1 MHKMLM
7 VALRDYKAAV
17 RSKSFLA
24 SLLMMPVLMF
34 GGAGVQVLIERSPD
48 TQDKLFAIIDRTPHS
63 ALVPLLQKA
72 VEKRN
77 NDARNLDPVT
87 HERLR
92 PRFVLVPITP
102 SENDPEAI
110 ERQRL
115 ELADLVRKE
124 KYWGFVEIGSK
135 VEDNV
140 QTPDLTE
147 MAKQSVGNLIGIPLG
162 SKESQARPDEAGQ
175 YDDSHSLRYHTNH
188 PTFEEFPSWIQGVLI
203 YAIMAHKSGAT
214 VIDSEQKQPWILKR
228 EGLPERDLVTGK
240 VVDQPLGN
248 QIAQFLV
255 PAVLVFLMF
264 MMIMISSTPAMHGV
278 VEEKMQRIAEVLLGS
293 VTPFQL
299 MLGKLIGVLAVSLT
313 MAAVYLGGIYVVALY
328 KDWTRYLPA
337 HVLLWFLL
345 FLLLA
350 VTMYGSIFL
359 AIGSAASDVKETQT
373 LVLPVILLAC
383 IPMFVLRNALENPN
397 HPLVVWTS
405 FLPPVTPMLMTVRIA
420 ISPGPVWWQPLL
432 SVTLAIATTIACVYA
447 AGRIF
452 RVGIL
457 MQGKGARLGQI
468 VSWVFRG

>member
-1 MHKMLM
+1 MHKVLM

-34 GGAGVQVLIERSPD
+34 GGVAVQVLIERSPD
-48 TQDKLFAIIDRTPHS
+48 TQDKHFAVIDRTPNS
-63 ALVPLLQKA
+63 ALLPLLQKA

-77 NDARNLDPVT
+77 NDERNLDPVT
-87 HERLR
+87 HERVR
-92 PRFVLVPITP
+92 PRFVLDPVLP
-102 SENDPEAI
+102 SANNAEAI
-110 ERQRL
+110 EQQRL
-115 ELADLVRKE
+115 ELADLVRKD
-124 KYWGFVEIGSK
+124 KYWGFVEIGSRI
-135 VEDNV
+135 EDNV
-140 QTPDLTE
+140 QAPGLAQIAE
-147 MAKQSVGNLIGIPLG
+147 QSVGYLIGIPIG
-162 SKESQARPDEAGQ
+162 MDRGRPEERGQ
-175 YDDSHSLRYHTNH
+175 SDDSHSLRYHTNH
-188 PTFEEFPSWIQGVLI
+188 PTFEEFPSWIQGALI
-203 YAIMAHKSGAT
+203 YAIMAHKSGAA
-214 VIDSEQKQPWILKR
+214 VPDSEHKQPWILKR
-228 EGLPERDLVTGK
+228 EGLPERDPVTGK
-240 VVDQPLGN
+240 VIDQPLGN

-299 MLGKLIGVLAVSLT
+299 MLGKLLGVLAVSLS
-313 MAAVYLGGIYVVALY
+313 MAAVYLGGIYAVATC
-328 KDWTRYLPA
+328 KDWTQYLPA
-337 HVLLWFLL
+337 APILIWFFL

-359 AIGSAASDVKETQT
+359 AIGAAASDIKETQT

-397 HPLVVWTS
+397 HNLVVWTS
-405 FLPPVTPMLMTVRIA
+405 FLPPVTPMLMMVRIA

-432 SVTLAIATTIACVYA
+432 SVILAIAMTVFCVYA
-447 AGRIF
+447 AARIF

-468 VSWVFRG
+468 LSWVFRG

>member
-1 MHKMLM
+1 MHKVLM

-34 GGAGVQVLIERSPD
+34 GGAAVQIFMEKRPD
-48 TQDKLFAIIDRTPHS
+48 TQDKKFAVIDRTPGQ
-63 ALVPLLQKA
+63 AIFPRLVEE

-77 NDARNLDPVT
+77 QDRATDKETNQQIRARFIL
-87 HERLR
+87 ES
-92 PRFVLVPITP
+92 IGP
-102 SENDPEAI
+102 SQNNSEAI
-110 ERQRL
+110 EEQRL
-115 ELADLVRKE
+115 ALADLVRQE
-124 KYWGFVEIGSK
+124 KYWGFVDIGSDI
-135 VEDNV
+135 EDNIKRPGMDQV
-140 QTPDLTE
+140 ARGVLEWIIPQKSTSANEPPQATHPAPPDD
-147 MAKQSVGNLIGIPLG
+147 
-162 SKESQARPDEAGQ
+162 R
-175 YDDSHSLRYHTNH
+175 HSLRYHTNH
-188 PTFEEFPSWIQGVLI
+188 PTFEEFPSWLQGALI
-203 YAIMAHKSGAT
+203 YAVMSHKSGVRVST
-214 VIDSEQKQPWILKR
+214 SNQSWVLRR
-228 EGLPERDLVTGK
+228 EGLPHRDPTSGK
-240 VVDQPLGN
+240 ITDPPVIN

-255 PAVLVFLMF
+255 PAVLVFVMF

-299 MLGKLIGVLAVSLT
+299 MVGKLLGVLAVSLT
-313 MAAVYLGGIYVVALY
+313 MAAVYLGGIYLAAMYYGL
-328 KDWTRYLPA
+328 TEFLSTE
-337 HVLLWFLL
+337 VLAWFLL

-359 AIGSAASDVKETQT
+359 AIGAAASDIKETQT

-405 FLPPVTPMLMTVRIA
+405 FLPPVTPMLMMVRIA
-420 ISPGPVWWQPLL
+420 ISPGPAWWQPWL

-452 RVGIL
+452 RIGIL
-457 MQGKGARLGQI
+457 TQGKGARIGQI
-468 VSWVFRG
+468 LSWVFRG